1 MQVVFLHLTKIK
13 IRMKSILKPISMAL
27 LATMLLGSC
36 TVVRQDEVA
45 VKRKL
50 GRVKDKVYGS
60 GPVVFNPF
68 LVKVIRT
75 PIRTVNLAVSQGLP
89 SREGLT
95 VQSDISILYRVQP
108 DKLKMVI
115 QQVGLNYEQVL
126 IFPVFRSAAAD
137 ICAKFDAKDMHSAK
151 RAEIEKQ
158 IKERMMFTLNGKGF
172 EIEEVLMKSISLPPG
187 LTKAIE
193 EKLNAEQEAQRMEFV
208 KDRERK
214 EADRKIIQANAD
226 KETQII
232 AAEAVKRKIEL
243 EAEGRAN
250 ALRIEAEGQK
260 KANEFLN
267 ANLSPMILKLKS
279 IEAFEQLSKSN
290 NSKVIITDG
299 KTPFLSLPDMK

>member
-1 MQVVFLHLTKIK
+1 
-13 IRMKSILKPISMAL
+13 MKNILNSISTAL
-27 LATMLLGSC
+27 IVSLLLSSC
-36 TVVRQDEVA
+36 TVVQQDEVA

-50 GRVKDKVYGS
+50 GRIKDKVYTS

-68 LVKVIRT
+68 LVRVIRT

-95 VQSDISILYRVQP
+95 VQSDISILYRIQP

-115 QQVGLNYEQVL
+115 QQVGLDYEDVL

-137 ICAKFDAKDMHSAK
+137 ICARFDAKDMHSAK
-151 RAEIEKQ
+151 RAEIERQ
-158 IKERMMFTLNGKGF
+158 IKERMMSTLSNKGF

-232 AAEAVKRKIEL
+232 ASEAIKRKIEL

-260 KANEFLN
+260 KANELLN
-267 ANLSPMILKLKS
+267 ANITPMILKMKS
-279 IEAFEQLSKSN
+279 IEAFEQLSKSS